1 MVDYDAI
8 ASSLAKRIVASDV
21 RELLK
26 LTEGRKII
34 SFAGGLPDPTL
45 FPKEELA
52 EIARQVISERGE
64 KVLQYSPTPGV
75 GEFRRELASYLNRV
89 GVAVRE
95 GDEILVSTG
104 SQEALFLLGM
114 AFVNPGD
121 TVVMEEPGYLAAIN
135 LFRMLGAR
143 MVPVRVDSQG
153 MDTDDLRAKME
164 KLAREGV
171 KPKLIYT
178 NPTCNNPNGT
188 TMPMKRRRELLDIA
202 AEYDVMVVEDDPY
215 SYFTFEEVEFQHLKT
230 MDKEGRVIYLGTMSK
245 ILVPGLR
252 IGWALGPARAIR
264 RMELV
269 KQIVDLHSSTLSQ
282 YIALEALRRGIVDK
296 VVAKA
301 RSLYRRKRDEMLAAM
316 DEHMAGLGEWTRPIG
331 GFFIFF
337 RANARL
343 DFKAMLPEAVER
355 GVAYVPGQAFF
366 IEGDGRNTMRL
377 SYSEPSPEE
386 IRRGIEIL
394 AGLIK
399 EKVGGKA

>member
-1 MVDYDAI
+1 MVDYDAL
-8 ASSLAKRIVASDV
+8 ASDLAKRIVASDV

-26 LTEGRKII
+26 LTEGRRII

-52 EIARQVISERGE
+52 EIARQVIEERGE
-64 KVLQYSPTPGV
+64 KALQYSPTPGV
-75 GEFRRELASYLNRV
+75 GEFRRELASYLDRV

-104 SQEALFLLGM
+104 SQEALFLLGA

-121 TVVMEEPGYLAAIN
+121 TVIVEEPGYLAAIN

-143 MVPVRVDSQG
+143 MVPVSVDSEG
-153 MDTDDLRAKME
+153 MNTDELRR
-164 KLAREGV
+164 KLEGLQREGV

-188 TMPMKRRRELLDIA
+188 TMTMRRRRELLDIA
-202 AEYDVMVVEDDPY
+202 GEYDVMVVEDDPY
-215 SYFTFEEVEFQHLKT
+215 SYFTFEDVEFQHLKT
-230 MDKEGRVIYLGTMSK
+230 MDKEGRVVYLGTMSK

-252 IGWALGPARAIR
+252 IGWALGPAKAIR

-282 YIALEALRRGIVDK
+282 YIALEALRRGIVDR

-301 RSLYRRKRDEMLAAM
+301 RSLYKRKRDEMLSAM

-337 RANARL
+337 KAGFPI

-355 GVAYVPGQAFF
+355 GVAYVPGQAFY

-377 SYSEPSPEE
+377 SYSEPSPED
-386 IRRGIEIL
+386 IRKGIELL
-394 AGLIK
+394 AGIIK
-399 EKVGGKA
+399 ERAGLKA

>member
-8 ASSLAKRIVASDV
+8 ASSLANRIVASDV

-34 SFAGGLPDPTL
+34 SFAGGLPDPSL
-45 FPKEELA
+45 FPKEDLA

-64 KVLQYSPTPGV
+64 RVLQYSPTPGV
-75 GEFRRELASYLNRV
+75 GEFRRELAGYLERV

-114 AFVNPGD
+114 AFVDPGD
-121 TVVMEEPGYLAAIN
+121 TVLVEEPGYLAAIN

-143 MVPVRVDSQG
+143 MVPVKVDSEG
-153 MDTDDLRAKME
+153 LNTDDLRK
-164 KLAREGV
+164 KLEALDKEGV

-188 TMPMKRRRELLDIA
+188 TMTMSRRRELLDIA
-202 AEYDVMVVEDDPY
+202 GEYDVMIVEDDPY

-230 MDKEGRVIYLGTMSK
+230 MDKEGRVVYLGTMSK

-252 IGWALGPARAIR
+252 IGWALGPAKAIR

-282 YIALEALRRGIVDK
+282 YIAMEAIRRGIVDR

-301 RSLYRRKRDEMLAAM
+301 KSLYKRKRDEMLAAM
-316 DEHMAGLGEWTRPIG
+316 DENMADLGEWTRPIG

-337 RANARL
+337 KANAKL

-355 GVAYVPGQAFF
+355 GVAYVPGQAFY

-377 SYSEPSPEE
+377 SYSEPKPEE
-386 IRRGIEIL
+386 IRKGIELL
-394 AGLIK
+394 AGLIR
-399 EKVGGKA
+399 EKTG